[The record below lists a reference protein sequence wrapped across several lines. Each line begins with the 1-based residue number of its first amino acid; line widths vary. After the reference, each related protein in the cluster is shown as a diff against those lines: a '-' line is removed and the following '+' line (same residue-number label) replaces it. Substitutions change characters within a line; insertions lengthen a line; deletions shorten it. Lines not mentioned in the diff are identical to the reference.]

1 MNSMGKIWLEKR
13 LVKAKLVNLAA
24 RDPQALIRSCE
35 ASYRAG
41 VERAAQEIINRQSK
55 LVLLAGPSGSGK
67 TTSAKKLVEVLEAH
81 GCPAQHIAMDD
92 FYRSLDDYPRL
103 PDGTKDYENV
113 TALDLPLLHSC
124 LDELL
129 TQGKTELPIFDFE
142 SEMRRPETR
151 PVSLNG
157 GVVVMEGIHAL
168 NPLVSQGLDSR
179 HLFKIYAGVREEYC
193 DNEGKNILDAKELR
207 LARRTLRDTR
217 RGRDAEETI
226 AKGPQ
231 VDQGEEL
238 YIRRYKLQ
246 AHYILDT
253 AFSYEPCVLAGILP
267 RVYRAI
273 SPQSQ
278 SYATARRLTRALEQF
293 QPIPWEL
300 VPQDSMLQEF
310 L

>member
-1 MNSMGKIWLEKR
+1 MGRIWIEKR

-35 ASYRAG
+35 ASYQAG
-41 VERAAQEIINRQSK
+41 LERAAQEILTRKAK

-67 TTSAKKLVEVLEAH
+67 TTSAEKLVQVLEEK

-92 FYRSLDDYPRL
+92 FYRSLEDYPRL

-113 TALDLPLLHSC
+113 TALDLPLLHKC
-124 LDELL
+124 LEELL
-129 TQGKTELPIFDFE
+129 TQGKTQLPIFDFE

-151 PVSLNG
+151 PMTLNG
-157 GVVVMEGIHAL
+157 GVVIMEGIHAL
-168 NPLVSQGLDSR
+168 NPLVSQDLDVR
-179 HLFKIYAGVREEYC
+179 RIFKIYAGVREEYC
-193 DNEGKNILDAKELR
+193 DNEGRNILDAKELR

-217 RGRDAEETI
+217 RGRDAAATI
-226 AKGPQ
+226 EKGPQ
-231 VDQGEEL
+231 VDRGEEL
-238 YIRRYKLQ
+238 YIRRFKLQ

-267 RVYRAI
+267 QVYRRI
-273 SPQSQ
+273 PPQDQ
-278 SYATARRLTRALEQF
+278 SYHTAQRLTRALEQF

-300 VPQDSMLQEF
+300 VPEGSMLQEF